1 MITLIQ
7 ADLIPIAASFLI
19 GLVTARWAFRRTAA
33 KPTRGP
39 EPQ

>member
-19 GLVTARWAFRRTAA
+19 GLVTARWTFRRTL
-33 KPTRGP
+33 PTARRGHDLP
-39 EPQ
+39 